1 MPDVTD
7 ESELDNPVWSC
18 LTTRHAHLAR
28 GGPLAARYP
37 VEFSPLGGIPAGAPD
52 NVEAL
57 QALVGVGE
65 DLSVAGAHVP
75 EMPSNWET
83 QHRLRIAQ
91 MVRRKKA
98 SLPEGGAEISVLST
112 ADVGDMLA
120 LVDLTRPGPFRNRT
134 IELGT
139 FVGIRQHGRL
149 LAMAGER
156 MWVGEHREVSG
167 VCTHPEA
174 QRCGFACALMG
185 HVINRM
191 LRAGQIP
198 FLHVDSSNERAI
210 ALYEGLGFVRR
221 ATFPLVH
228 AKRIR

>member
-1 MPDVTD
+1 MASGGQRGKFRRRIHRSPIAAQSGFDASVRRSGFVFQDLAPRRTLWQPPARHDPCASEEGLRRLERRQQPMPDVTD

-83 QHRLRIAQ
+83 QHRLRI
-91 MVRRKKA
+91 
-98 SLPEGGAEISVLST
+98 
-112 ADVGDMLA
+112 
-120 LVDLTRPGPFRNRT
+120 GPN
-134 IELGT
+134 
-139 FVGIRQHGRL
+139 
-149 LAMAGER
+149 
-156 MWVGEHREVSG
+156 
-167 VCTHPEA
+167 
-174 QRCGFACALMG
+174 
-185 HVINRM
+185 
-191 LRAGQIP
+191 
-198 FLHVDSSNERAI
+198 
-210 ALYEGLGFVRR
+210 
-221 ATFPLVH
+221 
-228 AKRIR
+228 